1 MCSRTPQTDLRLRF
15 IPLVTSYS
23 TYSVSLT
30 IKSASIFLQCRKV
43 KSERFSD
50 VTGAWR
56 RILEADRKAFFIFSH
71 KRKYWRKWN
80 YVYGRKWNE
89 NGHSFSA
96 GKNENESHP
105 IILVFFSF
113 SYIQSPNQSYNTPP
127 IPRPVSPFLQVV
139 LVDGIPLSS
148 CRPEVYRYL
157 CGIFLDDISTREQYA
172 FLVYCYWVK
181 AIFHDQKTKKNIYYY
196 YYYYK
201 CTD

>member
-80 YVYGRKWNE
+80 YVYGGKWNE
-89 NGHSFSA
+89 NGHSFSV
-96 GKNENESHP
+96 GKKWKRKSPDNIS
-105 IILVFFSF
+105 VFSF
-113 SYIQSPNQSYNTPP
+113 SYIQSPSQPYNAPP
-127 IPRPVSPFLQVV
+127 IPRPVSLF
-139 LVDGIPLSS
+139 
-148 CRPEVYRYL
+148 CRWSLTGFHFPRVQCTRGKCTL
-157 CGIFLDDISTREQYA
+157 CVIFVA
-172 FLVYCYWVK
+172 FL
-181 AIFHDQKTKKNIYYY
+181 
-196 YYYYK
+196 
-201 CTD
+201 